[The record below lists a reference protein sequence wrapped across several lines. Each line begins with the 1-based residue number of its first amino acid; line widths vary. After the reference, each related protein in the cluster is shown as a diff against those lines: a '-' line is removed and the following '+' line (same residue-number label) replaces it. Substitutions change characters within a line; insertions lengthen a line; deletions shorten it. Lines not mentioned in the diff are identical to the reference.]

1 MSFEELLKKLE
12 DSGLKL
18 LAGIAVLAVGS
29 VIVHFLTKL
38 IFRRDPLKK
47 VDPTARGFLSA
58 LIRILLYS
66 VVVIAAI
73 GVMGVPLSSF
83 VAILASAGVAVSLAL
98 QGVLSNFIGG
108 IMLLINKQ
116 IKADEYVKI
125 GETEGTVRTVSVF
138 YTELITADNRH
149 ISVPNSSL
157 TNSAIINYTR
167 EGTRRLDIDFGVGY
181 GSDFKAVREALL
193 SILDGENGV
202 LSEPAPQVLLDECG
216 DSALKCKLRLW
227 CRQEEYWRLRFAL
240 TEKGRDA
247 LNAAGI
253 EIPFPQL
260 DVHMKS

>member
-1 MSFEELLKKLE
+1 MNFEELLKKLE
-12 DSGLKL
+12 NSGLKL
-18 LAGIAVLAVGS
+18 LAGIAVL
-29 VIVHFLTKL
+29 VIGMILVRLL
-38 IFRRDPLKK
+38 IRLMMKRNPLKK
-47 VDPTARGFLSA
+47 ADPTVRSFVGA
-58 LIRILLYS
+58 LLRIILY
-66 VVVIAAI
+66 VCVILAAI

-83 VAILASAGVAVSLAL
+83 VTIVASAGVAVSLAL
-98 QGVLSNFIGG
+98 QGVLGNFIGG
-108 IMLLINKQ
+108 VMLLINKQ
-116 IKADEYVKI
+116 IRAGEYIKVGDI
-125 GETEGTVRTVSVF
+125 EGSVRAVGVF

-149 ISVPNSSL
+149 ISVPNASL
-157 TNSAIINYTR
+157 TNTAIINYTR

-227 CRQEEYWRLRFAL
+227 CKQEEYWRLRFAL

-260 DVHMKS
+260 DVHMKG

>member
-1 MSFEELLKKLE
+1 MTFQEILQKLE
-12 DSGLKL
+12 TGGLKL
-18 LAGIAVLAVGS
+18 LAGILVLIVGL
-29 VIVHFLTKL
+29 VLVHFLTKL
-38 IFRRDPLKK
+38 IFRRDPLRK

-58 LIRILLYS
+58 LIRIILYS
-66 VVVIAAI
+66 AVVLAAI

-83 VAILASAGVAVSLAL
+83 VALLASAGVAVSLAL

-108 IMLLINKQ
+108 LMLLINKQ
-116 IKADEYVKI
+116 IKADEYIKV
-125 GETEGTVRTVSVF
+125 GETEGTVRTIGVF

-157 TNSAIINYTR
+157 TNTAIINYTR
-167 EGTRRLDIDFGVGY
+167 EGTRRLDIDLGVSY
-181 GSDFKAVREALL
+181 GSDLRAVRETLL
-193 SILDGENGV
+193 SILEGEKGV
-202 LSEPAPQVLLDECG
+202 LTEPAPQVLLDECG

-260 DVHMKS
+260 DVHMKG